1 MTPDAAPPPGIFRPE
16 RLLPLACIASAGI
29 LFASEF
35 MTIFDLTPEGG
46 SVLCAQ
52 NAASRHH
59 FALGVIAI
67 FAVIAVLVAVFG
79 ASKPAALAVGAAGIV
94 ALLLFL
100 TIDLP
105 KANNVGTLGGC
116 TTTTAGSFFDAKAI
130 PQAGFWLEMIG
141 ALGLA
146 LSGAALATM
155 SPEQLETL
163 RPGRRG
169 PRRGESERPGE
180 PPKPQRA
187 AEPREATREKRQA
200 AAGRRRT

>member
-1 MTPDAAPPPGIFRPE
+1 LTPEASTPPPGLFRRPE
-16 RLLPLACIASAGI
+16 RLLPVACIAAAGL

-46 SVLCAQ
+46 TVLCAQ

-67 FAVIAVLVAVFG
+67 FAVIAVIVAVVA
-79 ASKPAALAVGAAGIV
+79 ASKPAALAAGAAGIV

-116 TTTTAGSFFDAKAI
+116 TPTTAGSFFDAKAI

-163 RPGRRG
+163 RPGRRR
-169 PRRGESERPGE
+169 PRDAKRSGE
-180 PPKPQRA
+180 PPKPQRTT
-187 AEPREATREKRQA
+187 EPREATREKRA